1 MWKLTEHHQHI
12 SRQKSIE
19 STERKVNM
27 TVLGLLWHTVGS
39 LLKKVGLQKD
49 WTVCLFLGERKKMK
63 SVSSKMRKQNSQFW
77 GLLKIGCAFLHCRLL
92 IWCSTAHFQCWQ
104 LHFNEHLPAHSCI
117 RCAQVKSSSLVHS
130 LMFSSQILTFPLAS
144 LLKDAEFYNL
154 QRLYSFAVSIHTSPH
169 HFCSRC
175 HRV

>member
-1 MWKLTEHHQHI
+1 
-12 SRQKSIE
+12 
-19 STERKVNM
+19 M

-92 IWCSTAHFQCWQ
+92 I
-104 LHFNEHLPAHSCI
+104 
-117 RCAQVKSSSLVHS
+117 
-130 LMFSSQILTFPLAS
+130 
-144 LLKDAEFYNL
+144 
-154 QRLYSFAVSIHTSPH
+154 
-169 HFCSRC
+169 
-175 HRV
+175 